1 MMSNTREEKILEEIR
16 AWEDSYVEE
25 AGSDLTLTYHK
36 WMNEVYAAA
45 EGKWK
50 GKLLTAVDDVLFHVQ
65 SALQQTRYEKQTV
78 EYLLTEARVFR
89 SDIREIE
96 DLKKLSIDQLRF
108 MARKQLAKQ
117 RLVALAQGG
126 VTGFGGV
133 LFTLSDLPLLLA
145 INLRTIQRIAMTY
158 GYDMR
163 KPYEMM
169 FVLKVFHVV
178 TLPRHLQYEA
188 WSQLEHEAGSADE
201 DWIFYDGE
209 DSVVTDAWMQRPLQ
223 NVTKLF
229 VLTVLRKKLVQGIP
243 LFSIFTGAAYNYQL
257 TKQVAEAAHQ
267 FYQKRHLT
275 EKLRMKP

>member
-1 MMSNTREEKILEEIR
+1 MGNTREEQVLDEIR
-16 AWEDSYVEE
+16 SWEDSYFEE
-25 AGSDLTLTYHK
+25 TGTDLTLTYHK
-36 WMNEVYAAA
+36 WMNQVYGSM

-50 GKLLTAVDDVLFHVQ
+50 GKVLKAVDDVLFHVQ

-78 EYLLTEARVFR
+78 EHLLTEARVFR
-89 SDIREIE
+89 SDINGIG

-117 RLVALAQGG
+117 RLVSLAQGG
-126 VTGFGGV
+126 LTGVGGP

-188 WSQLEHEAGSADE
+188 WSELESEADSADE

-223 NVTKLF
+223 HASKLF
-229 VLTVLRKKLVQGIP
+229 VLTVLRKKIVQGVP
-243 LFSIFTGAAYNYQL
+243 LFSIFAGAAFNYQF
-257 TKQVAEAAHQ
+257 TKQTAEAAHQ

-275 EKLRMKP
+275 EKLRMET